1 MKYDI
6 QGETLPVV
14 IMELEAGETV
24 ITEAGGMSWM
34 SPNMVMQT
42 TTGGG
47 IGKMFGRALAGDTMF
62 QNIYTAE
69 GGPGMIACAA
79 CFPGSIKTFEITPDN
94 PMIFQ
99 KSSFLCSEAGVEFS
113 IFFQKKIGAGIFGGE
128 GFILEKLS
136 GFGLCFAEF
145 NGHVIE
151 YELGP
156 GEELI
161 VETGNLAA
169 MTASCNMDIITV
181 KGIKN
186 KFFGGEGF
194 FNTKITGPGKVWVQS
209 MSPQEMANALARFLP
224 KSSS

>member
-1 MKYDI
+1 MRYEI

-14 IMELEAGETV
+14 IMQLDEGESI

-34 SPNMVMQT
+34 SPNMEMTT

-47 IGKMFGRALAGDTMF
+47 IGKMFGRALSGDTLF

-79 CFPGSIKTFEITPDN
+79 TFPGCIKEFQITPDN

-99 KSSFLCSEAGVEFS
+99 KSSFLCSEDSVRFS
-113 IFFQKKIGAGIFGGE
+113 IFFQKKFGAGLFGGE
-128 GFILEKLS
+128 GFILQKLE
-136 GFGLCFAEF
+136 GEGLCFGEF
-145 NGHVIE
+145 NGHLLE

-156 GEELI
+156 GEEII

-169 MTASCNMDIITV
+169 MTASCDMNIITV
-181 KGIKN
+181 KGLKN

-194 FNTKITGPGKVWVQS
+194 FNTKITGPGRVWVQS

-224 KSSS
+224 SSNS

>member
-1 MKYDI
+1 MKYEI

-14 IMELEAGETV
+14 IMELEAGESIV
-24 ITEAGGMSWM
+24 TESGGMSWM
-34 SPNMVMQT
+34 SPNMVMET
-42 TTGGG
+42 HTGGG
-47 IGKMFGRALAGDTMF
+47 IGKMFGRALAGDTLF
-62 QNIYTAE
+62 QNTYTAE

-113 IFFQKKIGAGIFGGE
+113 IFFQKKFGAGLFGGE
-128 GFILEKLS
+128 GFILEKMS
-136 GFGLCFAEF
+136 GSGLCFAEF
-145 NGHVIE
+145 NGHVLE

-169 MTASCNMDIITV
+169 MTASCDMDIITV

-224 KSSS
+224 TNK